1 MPGMAGIQRSQKAY
15 KKWETKEYQR
25 SAMIEKFLRCPIFI
39 VLSIFIFCS
48 AMKRPELQSDES
60 SNKTG
65 QAIIR
70 YRSIVTEICR
80 QILDQFISGTDQRVV
95 DIISPRHVSNFNG
108 SYVTLS
114 GSITAFGPVCRPDK
128 TGVIQLGGD
137 GRG

>member
-1 MPGMAGIQRSQKAY
+1 
-15 KKWETKEYQR
+15 
-25 SAMIEKFLRCPIFI
+25 MIEKFRCPVFI

-60 SNKTG
+60 GNKTG